1 MGNYFDQATTQ
12 HALKSAWLRIRQ
24 NGCASPS
31 FETRAQI
38 THFEQDADRN
48 IRRLQAKLHGG
59 QFVFD
64 PQTGVLKQKPG
75 GISKRGIVMASV
87 HNRIVERAL
96 LDCLQDRSSYVRQVL
111 DVPTSIGGVPH
122 RSVPHGLAEIQK
134 GFVQGASWFARSDIT
149 GFFDNIP
156 RSKVINTLN
165 EHIDDEDF
173 MALLERATTVVLG
186 NETALGDDRR
196 CFPTDEQG
204 VAQGSPLSPLFGNIL
219 LHEFDKRFNGR
230 GIVCVR
236 FIDDFVLV
244 GETEGNV
251 AKAFANARR
260 SLAELGLTC
269 HDPYDSRSDR
279 AKSARGHMSAGFDFL
294 GFRIEPGLMQPSL
307 KARQKLLAA
316 VDEHFRI
323 GRRGINGCI
332 RESDSL
338 AHRQRYAQTQD
349 MIDRVIK
356 GWGNAFSYS
365 NSSITLR
372 DLDRQI
378 DAKLKAFRRW
388 FARRIQPLSDE
399 QRRRAGGVCLLVDV
413 PAKCLDE
420 LPFQLSRNRK
430 RFRRSAATITVSTD
444 GSVLTGVA
452 RRGRDKGPGGWAY
465 IVHGNE
471 HGVSGSCGDVTNN
484 HMELLAVVTALQ
496 NLPADCPVHFRTD
509 SRYVATTF
517 NSFGTIRS
525 NLQLWRELEEFSA
538 HRPIKIEWIKGHAGD
553 ACNELADKLALEAA
567 KVADEA
573 GRRKI
578 KRAV

>member
-1 MGNYFDQATTQ
+1 MGKYFDQATTQ
-12 HALKSAWLRIRQ
+12 SALKTAWLRIHQ
-24 NGCASPS
+24 NGYASPS

-38 THFEQDADRN
+38 RHFAQDADRN
-48 IRRLQAKLHGG
+48 IRRLQAKLHSGH
-59 QFVFD
+59 FVFD

-75 GISKRGIVMASV
+75 STSKRGIVMASV

-96 LDCLQDRSSYVRQVL
+96 LDCLQGRSSYVRQVL
-111 DVPTSIGGVPH
+111 DVPTSVGGVPH

-134 GFVQGASWFARSDIT
+134 GFEQGASWFARSDIT

-156 RSKVINTLN
+156 RGTVITALSK
-165 EHIDDEDF
+165 HIDDEEF

-219 LHEFDKRFNGR
+219 LHEFDQRFNGR
-230 GIVCVR
+230 GIICVR
-236 FIDDFVLV
+236 FIDDFVLL
-244 GETEGNV
+244 GDAEGNV
-251 AKAFANARR
+251 AKAFANARKF
-260 SLAELGLTC
+260 LAELGLTC
-269 HDPYDSRSDR
+269 HDPYDLRADR
-279 AKSARGHMSAGFDFL
+279 AKSARGHVSAGFDFL
-294 GFRIEPGLMQPSL
+294 GYRIEPGLMQPSL
-307 KARQKLLAA
+307 KARQKVLAA

-323 GRRGINGCI
+323 GRRGINDCI
-332 RESDSL
+332 REVDSL
-338 AHRQRYAQTQD
+338 AHRQRYVQTQD

-365 NSSITLR
+365 NSSATLR

-378 DAKLKAFRRW
+378 DAKLKAFRQW

-413 PAKCLDE
+413 PTKRLDE
-420 LPFQLSRNRK
+420 LPFQLSRDRK

-444 GSVLTGVA
+444 GSVLTGGA
-452 RRGRDKGPGGWAY
+452 RRGREKGPGGWAY
-465 IVHGNE
+465 FVHGNE
-471 HGVSGSCGDVTNN
+471 HGVSGCCSDVTNN
-484 HMELLAVVTALQ
+484 HMELLAVVMALR
-496 NLPADCPVHFRTD
+496 NMPTERPLHIRTD

-525 NLQLWRELEEFSA
+525 NLPLWRELEAFA
-538 HRPIKIEWIKGHAGD
+538 AQRPLKIEWIKGHAGD
-553 ACNELADKLALEAA
+553 PCNELVDKLALQAA
-567 KVADEA
+567 KAADEA
-573 GRRKI
+573 GRREM
-578 KRAV
+578 KRAA